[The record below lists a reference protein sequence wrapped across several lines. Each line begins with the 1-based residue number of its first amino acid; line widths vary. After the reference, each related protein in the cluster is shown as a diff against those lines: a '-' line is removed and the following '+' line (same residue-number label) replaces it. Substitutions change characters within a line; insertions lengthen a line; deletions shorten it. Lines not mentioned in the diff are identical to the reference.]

1 MSNRIRRRSDRGA
14 VAKVLHIGGRGS
26 SAVRAG
32 RAAAAN
38 ENAATERAIAAMAAC
53 ITESAA
59 KAQAQRSQLGIIQQL
74 LRARACYVVEYVA
87 RRNELQVAA
96 ARGRNDKLIAAAKP
110 GSGVAGRAFSEKRVV
125 REGALVAA
133 PLFSSHGVTGCL
145 VLVSAG
151 RAFSDELFA
160 ALAAQ
165 IAAASEVA
173 RLRDEATRRNK
184 DLQTAISGLKSLEK
198 NRDSLL
204 ANASHDLKNP
214 LTTIKAYLNLLEKGK
229 LGPLTDGQL
238 KALQV
243 CDRNSNRLLRMIN
256 DLLLISKLQHGRMQL
271 HEQPFGLKELAAK
284 VAHSFSTAA
293 EQASVRLVIADLP
306 DAYVRGD
313 RDRIR
318 EAISNLV
325 ENAIQHSPAGSAVEL
340 KVSSNPAG
348 LAMFSVSDHGPG
360 IGESNLEH
368 IFDPFYRARPVAG
381 NRSRSRGLGLPI
393 AARVVQ
399 AHGGRLEVVSR
410 PGEGATFL
418 IYLPLFAAAVAPA
431 EPAHAPGDG
440 AVLLVEDDA
449 DCREVL
455 QQVLEDAGYPVVS
468 TESMASAMS
477 ALHRI
482 RPAMVL
488 LDLMLRDGDGRAVLH
503 FIRQTP
509 ALSDVAVFIISGA
522 SDVGSLL
529 GGKGKDR
536 IDGLFEKPLRLA
548 TLLSTVA
555 SVVHPAGPTR
565 QTETDR

>member
-1 MSNRIRRRSDRGA
+1 MMSNRMRRRSDRGA
-14 VAKVLHIGGRGS
+14 MAKVLPIRPRGPAS
-26 SAVRAG
+26 G
-32 RAAAAN
+32 RASRALPAN
-38 ENAATERAIAAMAAC
+38 ENAAIERAIAAMAAC
-53 ITESAA
+53 ITESAV

-87 RRNELQVAA
+87 RRNELQVVA

-110 GSGVAGRAFSEKRVV
+110 GNGVAGRAFSEKRVI

-133 PLFSSHGVTGCL
+133 PLLSSHGATGCL
-145 VLVSAG
+145 VLVSAA
-151 RAFSDELFA
+151 RAFSDELLA

-165 IAAASEVA
+165 ISAASEVA

-184 DLQTAISGLKSLEK
+184 DLQTAVSGLKSLEK
-198 NRDSLL
+198 NRDLLL

-214 LTTIKAYLNLLEKGK
+214 LTTIKAYLNLFEKGK
-229 LGPLTDGQL
+229 LGPITDEQL

-256 DLLLISKLQHGRMQL
+256 DLLLISRLQHGRMQL
-271 HEQPFGLKELAAK
+271 HERPFGLKDLAEE
-284 VAHSFSTAA
+284 VARKFFAAA
-293 EQASVRLVIADLP
+293 EQAGVELAIVASPEAF
-306 DAYVRGD
+306 VRGD
-313 RDRIR
+313 RERIC

-325 ENAIQHSPAGSAVEL
+325 ENAIQHSPAGRGVEL
-340 KVSSNPAG
+340 KVSFNPSG
-348 LAMFSVSDHGPG
+348 LAILSVSDHGPG
-360 IGESNLEH
+360 IAESNLEH

-393 AARVVQ
+393 AARIVQ
-399 AHGGRLEVVSR
+399 SHGGRLEVVSK
-410 PGEGATFL
+410 PGEGATFH
-418 IYLPLFAAAVAPA
+418 IHLPLFAAAVAPA
-431 EPAHAPGDG
+431 DPAHAPGDG

-468 TESMASAMS
+468 TESVGSAMS

-488 LDLMLRDGDGRAVLH
+488 LDLMLRDGDGQSVLH

-509 ALSDVAVFIISGA
+509 ALAEVPVFIISGA
-522 SDVGSLL
+522 SDVGSLVAR
-529 GGKGKDR
+529 KGKDR
-536 IDGLFEKPLRLA
+536 IDGLFEKPLRLPI
-548 TLLSTVA
+548 LLSTVA
-555 SVVHPAGPTR
+555 SVVHPARPV
-565 QTETDR
+565 ETDR